1 MAVIP
6 AFDEIPLD
14 WRVPGADLE
23 IRPTY
28 TEAGLFDYPA
38 RGLIIAPML
47 STGTAE
53 AGRLYRVTRPSDGI
67 ALCGAGSIGAA
78 MIEAARTANRSSD
91 LWMVAIPDAAGATAA
106 TGKISFGNAL
116 GAGALAVYIGGRR
129 VRIVLTTSMT
139 APQRAAALVAA
150 INADTAMPVAA
161 AQGTDAATH
170 EVLLTARHGG
180 ETGNDILIRLG
191 LQADEVLPAGAQ
203 VTVTAMSGGA
213 GDPDVQDAIDAINE
227 QKFDAIA
234 LPWTGDANLT
244 VLAEELRQRYTAMAR
259 LDGHGYA
266 ASRGTFGQLT
276 TKGTV
281 TNSPHLTLIG
291 ADASPTPP
299 WIWAATLMA
308 VSIFHL
314 TQDPARQLRTL
325 QLPGVIAPDP
335 ASLFS
340 ETEQDLLLRSG
351 ISTFTAG
358 TDRSVYL
365 SRVITTY
372 RQTALGTA
380 DSAWLDINV
389 PVTLSRIRYDWRATM
404 QLTYPRHKLAEDG
417 SIAEAHSK
425 VVATPRKVRGTWAAR
440 CNVYGRAGWIRDVKR
455 TLESAVFQIDPN
467 EKNQMLAD
475 MPVNIIGNLIR
486 FNGVL
491 EFEA

>member
-266 ASRGTFGQLT
+266 GLRGTFGQLT

-299 WIWAATLMA
+299 WIWGRDPDGCVDFPFDAGPCAPAAHA
-308 VSIFHL
+308 AA
-314 TQDPARQLRTL
+314 ARRHRAGPGEPVLGDRAGSAAALR
-325 QLPGVIAPDP
+325 D
-335 ASLFS
+335 
-340 ETEQDLLLRSG
+340 
-351 ISTFTAG
+351 
-358 TDRSVYL
+358 
-365 SRVITTY
+365 
-372 RQTALGTA
+372 
-380 DSAWLDINV
+380 LDIHGWHG
-389 PVTLSRIRYDWRATM
+389 PLGLSEPCDHHIPADG
-404 QLTYPRHKLAEDG
+404 PRHGGQRLAGHQCPRDPV
-417 SIAEAHSK
+417 ADPLRLARDDAAH
-425 VVATPRKVRGTWAAR
+425 
-440 CNVYGRAGWIRDVKR
+440 
-455 TLESAVFQIDPN
+455 LSAP
-467 EKNQMLAD
+467 
-475 MPVNIIGNLIR
+475 
-486 FNGVL
+486 
-491 EFEA
+491 